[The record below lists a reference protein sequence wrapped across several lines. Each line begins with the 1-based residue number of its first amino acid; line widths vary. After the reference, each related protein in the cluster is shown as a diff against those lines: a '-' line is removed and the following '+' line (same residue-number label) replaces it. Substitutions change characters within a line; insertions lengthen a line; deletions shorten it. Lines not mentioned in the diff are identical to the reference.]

1 MNPAFP
7 KQPLAV
13 QVVQN
18 AAGADPLRNM
28 AEIELLLKGLP
39 SCGLVALPEVF
50 GLRGSDEELR
60 RGAEPLAGGAAVRW
74 AAGLARSRKSWVLA
88 GSVLERSGNRVYNTS
103 LLLDA
108 GGRLRA
114 RYRKLH
120 LFEARL
126 ETGQV
131 VRERDVYR
139 AGRDPVMAACMGWRC
154 GLSICYDLRFPE
166 MARSLALQGAEVI
179 AVPSAFPFP
188 RINHWSM
195 LLAARAIE
203 NQLYVIGANRAG
215 TDGDLWF
222 CGSSRVIDPYGVVL
236 TSAPEVGEQLV
247 FAEISK
253 SRVGEVRGSMAVFQ
267 DRRKDL
273 YTQ

>member
-1 MNPAFP
+1 MRR
-7 KQPLAV
+7 LA
-13 QVVQN
+13 N
-18 AAGADPLRNM
+18 
-28 AEIELLLKGLP
+28 
-39 SCGLVALPEVF
+39 
-50 GLRGSDEELR
+50 
-60 RGAEPLAGGAAVRW
+60 LAGGEGCDAVVFPEMADTGYDMKTIVEKASTWESGPLQLLQELASRLGIW
-74 AAGLARSRKSWVLA
+74 IVCGLS
-88 GSVLERSGNRVYNTS
+88 EREEGDVYNAVAVVDRT
-103 LLLDA
+103 
-108 GGRLRA
+108 GRLAA
-114 RYRKLH
+114 RYRKTH
-120 LFEARL
+120 LFSPVGE
-126 ETGQV
+126 
-131 VRERDVYR
+131 ERFLKRGDSLTL
-139 AGRDPVMAACMGWRC
+139 AAVEGMQWG
-154 GLSICYDLRFPE
+154 IMVCYDLRFPE